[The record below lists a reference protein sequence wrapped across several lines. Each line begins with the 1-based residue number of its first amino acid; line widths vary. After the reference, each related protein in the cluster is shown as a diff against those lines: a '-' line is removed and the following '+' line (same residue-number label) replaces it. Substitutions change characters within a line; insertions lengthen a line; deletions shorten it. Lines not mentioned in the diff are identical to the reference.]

1 VSALAEALL
10 AAQRQAVAA
19 LSRSWLAAPE
29 SDDEYADLLTDLDA
43 IGCTDKID
51 QAHYIASLRVLKT
64 LGVNA
69 PATNGATVPKEDRP
83 ASDAQWKLLRRLA
96 DERSAPAPDGP
107 LTVEQASKVIEELK
121 AGTYN
126 ADAWSIPF

>member
-1 VSALAEALL
+1 MSALAEALL
-10 AAQRQAVAA
+10 AAQRQAIGAASKAFVAGT
-19 LSRSWLAAPE
+19 LNE
-29 SDDEYADLLTDLDA
+29 TDLFELLDD
-43 IGCTDKID
+43 IGARDTVE
-51 QAHYIASLRVLKT
+51 QAQMLACLHALQRFGSSV
-64 LGVNA
+64 
-69 PATNGATVPKEDRP
+69 TNGTPPTPKEAKP

-96 DERSAPAPDGP
+96 DERSVPAPDGP